1 MRILIP
7 IFVLLISINILAQKT
22 ESPYIKV
29 LTKGAII
36 PLKSS
41 NATIQIVG
49 KIAHIKITQT
59 YHNKSNKAIEA
70 QYVFPLSTK
79 GAVHGMKMII
89 GNRTTTAKIYETTT
103 AEIIYNNAIKEGK
116 RASKLNQHKPNIFQ
130 MSLGNIQPNDEVS
143 IELLYTEMLTPV
155 EGEYQFIFPG
165 VVGPRFS
172 GEEKAKNS
180 LTTSPFSPI
189 GFTPTF
195 NYNINVNI
203 QSGNIIQYV
212 NSSSHDIK
220 VHYPNALSAELSLSK
235 NNISPANRDFIL
247 NYTIRDSEIEPGL
260 LLYEGKDEN
269 FFSLMIEPPK
279 KVLTEKIPP
288 REYIFIVDVSGS
300 MMGFPIDVT
309 KSLLKNLLG
318 DLKQTDIFNILLFS
332 AENKVFQNSPV
343 YANEE
348 NIKKALQFLN
358 GTFSNYGKGTHLL
371 DALKKAYQLPR
382 KINTSARTM
391 VVITDGYVT
400 VEKEVFQLIENNLN
414 KANVVS
420 FGIGNGVNRFLIE
433 GMAKV
438 GQSNFFI
445 ATSEEEA
452 YRVSKTFKK
461 YISSPLLT
469 QIKLKQNNFEMYDIS
484 PKSIPD
490 VFSERPIMIYGK
502 YKGTA
507 TGSVEISGYQGNTKI
522 IKTIKIKNSS
532 LSSNNKVLKYLWA
545 RKKIEQLDDYRTHFG
560 DDVKDQVIAL
570 SLAYNLATKYTSFIA
585 IDNEIVSN
593 KGALKTI
600 KQQLPMTLGVGY
612 SSVGAE
618 AEIKGTTVLKREFSI
633 IIKTKTKNTK
643 KIEKQVLKHYSKIIK
658 EYLKKY
664 SKIKIYINKKGNVT
678 QVKREENGR
687 WVEDLKLFS
696 IMNKIPEKLDIKY
709 EAIISIKR
717 IMYQEKV

>member
-1 MRILIP
+1 M
-7 IFVLLISINILAQKT
+7 
-22 ESPYIKV
+22 
-29 LTKGAII
+29 
-36 PLKSS
+36 
-41 NATIQIVG
+41 
-49 KIAHIKITQT
+49 
-59 YHNKSNKAIEA
+59 
-70 QYVFPLSTK
+70 
-79 GAVHGMKMII
+79 
-89 GNRTTTAKIYETTT
+89 
-103 AEIIYNNAIKEGK
+103 
-116 RASKLNQHKPNIFQ
+116 
-130 MSLGNIQPNDEVS
+130 
-143 IELLYTEMLTPV
+143 
-155 EGEYQFIFPG
+155 
-165 VVGPRFS
+165 
-172 GEEKAKNS
+172 
-180 LTTSPFSPI
+180 
-189 GFTPTF
+189 
-195 NYNINVNI
+195 
-203 QSGNIIQYV
+203 
-212 NSSSHDIK
+212 
-220 VHYPNALSAELSLSK
+220 
-235 NNISPANRDFIL
+235 
-247 NYTIRDSEIEPGL
+247 
-260 LLYEGKDEN
+260 YEGKDEN

-279 KVLTEKIPP
+279 KVITEKIPA

-300 MMGFPIDVT
+300 MMGYPIDVT

-318 DLKQTDIFNILLFS
+318 DLKQTDVFNILLFS

-400 VEKEVFQLIENNLN
+400 VEKEAFQLIENNLN

-438 GQSNFFI
+438 GQSNSFI
-445 ATSEEEA
+445 ATSKEEA
-452 YRVSKTFKK
+452 YKVSKTFKK

-469 QIKLKQNNFEMYDIS
+469 QIKLKQNNFEMYDVS

-490 VFSERPIMIYGK
+490 VFSDRPIMIYGK

-507 TGSVEISGYQGNTKI
+507 TGCIEISGYQGTTKV

-570 SLAYNLATKYTSFIA
+570 GLAYNLATKYTSFIA
-585 IDNEIVSN
+585 IDNEKVSN
-593 KGALKTI
+593 KGTLKTI
-600 KQQLPMTLGVGY
+600 EQLLPMTLGVGF

-618 AEIKGTTVLKREFSI
+618 AEIKGTTVLQREFLI
-633 IIKTKTKNTK
+633 IIKTKAKNTK
-643 KIEKQVLKHYSKIIK
+643 KLEKQVLKRYSKIIK
-658 EYLKKY
+658 KYLKKY
-664 SKIKIYINKKGNVT
+664 SKIKIYINKKGNVI
-678 QVKREENGR
+678 QVKREENSR
-687 WVEDLKLFS
+687 WVEDLKLLS